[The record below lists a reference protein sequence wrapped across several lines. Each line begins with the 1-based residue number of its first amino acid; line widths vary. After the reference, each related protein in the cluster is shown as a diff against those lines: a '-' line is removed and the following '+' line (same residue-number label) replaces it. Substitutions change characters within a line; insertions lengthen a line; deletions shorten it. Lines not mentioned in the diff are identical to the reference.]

1 MANDKIDDDVTF
13 SIIVQ
18 IRKHNNRAQ
27 VDNIYIQI
35 IKTVNLENITKEFLD
50 DRIHTLIT
58 EGKII
63 YKVNRN
69 ADSYYVH
76 EKKKRKLTHNLQ
88 LQNTSPITP
97 YKSFYIPTIYIQIP
111 SIKNQLIS
119 HNKTPVTEKSTN
131 LSPDHQTTSQNFT

>member
-1 MANDKIDDDVTF
+1 MANDKIDDDVVF

-18 IRKHNNRAQ
+18 IRKNNNRAQ

-35 IKTVNLENITKEFLD
+35 IKTVDLENITKEFLD

-76 EKKKRKLTHNLQ
+76 EKKKKLTHNLQ

-97 YKSFYIPTIYIQIP
+97 YK
-111 SIKNQLIS
+111 
-119 HNKTPVTEKSTN
+119 
-131 LSPDHQTTSQNFT
+131 

>member
-1 MANDKIDDDVTF
+1 MANDKIDDVVF

-18 IRKHNNRAQ
+18 IRKNNNRAQ

-35 IKTVNLENITKEFLD
+35 IKTVDLENITKEFLD

-76 EKKKRKLTHNLQ
+76 EKKKN
-88 LQNTSPITP
+88 
-97 YKSFYIPTIYIQIP
+97 
-111 SIKNQLIS
+111 
-119 HNKTPVTEKSTN
+119 
-131 LSPDHQTTSQNFT
+131 